1 MATGFRVRVFENV
14 ANLPV
19 QVSAR
24 LRNVARVLDVFWVP
38 CVSEE
43 TLVDDLGKTD
53 DGVKWCPKLMAHMR
67 DEFRLGTL
75 AFDGSAF
82 GFGESHEQAP
92 FHRACLPE
100 RTDCAGGSRAALELT
115 YEERC
120 EAGSRECGAQDHEEV
135 EGQRSAPGS
144 KSRFCVH
151 KGGCDNRPA
160 PATRRKHAA
169 IGSGSDE
176 ECAALVVAQE
186 GSAKDALRDERS
198 GVVLHGDDF

>member
-1 MATGFRVRVFENV
+1 
-14 ANLPV
+14 
-19 QVSAR
+19 
-24 LRNVARVLDVFWVP
+24 
-38 CVSEE
+38 
-43 TLVDDLGKTD
+43 
-53 DGVKWCPKLMAHMR
+53 
-67 DEFRLGTL
+67 
-75 AFDGSAF
+75 
-82 GFGESHEQAP
+82 
-92 FHRACLPE
+92 
-100 RTDCAGGSRAALELT
+100 
-115 YEERC
+115 EERC

-198 GVVLHGDDF
+198 GVVLHGDDFAAESECQHRSGQTMSARGASDEAVRKIWKVDHRPMEEGDPRTIRLD